1 MGAYCN
7 RDRELYNAAL
17 TVLRWDARVSSS
29 FHLRWGR
36 GAVGSAPR
44 WHRGGRG
51 FESHRLHQIEMLL
64 SASRLYREGRGLESH
79 RLHQSKKHFTTEGT
93 ESTEKSKAEKKF
105 RRLTE
110 PILGLSPCLLPCL
123 LASVFF
129 ASFA

>member
-1 MGAYCN
+1 MLN
-7 RDRELYNAAL
+7 LK
-17 TVLRWDARVSSS
+17 T
-29 FHLRWGR
+29 FFRWGR

-51 FESHRLHQIEMLL
+51 F
-64 SASRLYREGRGLESH
+64 ESH

-110 PILGLSPCLLPCL
+110 PNLGLCPSLLPCFPASWLPCL
-123 LASVFF
+123 LASFF
-129 ASFA
+129 SASFVFSAISVLTPFRKVRLEWLAY